1 MAYDS
6 NTQKITAPVDMGDI
20 STALGVDSLDLG
32 TLCEAD
38 AVNKW
43 SLRHPVRKDVLGE
56 MTDTDFKAV
65 KCGLTPKGVAKLLTQ
80 SIGSSTSAS
89 SAYTKDEC
97 LAEVSE
103 WAYAKPRGGAYNEP
117 YRMLDFDGYNH
128 LAVAP
133 DGGWAHKDISADT
146 LAEMKGVAMA
156 VTAGNDLFGDGN
168 ATAFNFKF
176 TPQLN
181 GVEYNKALYQTFA
194 IRFGEASGEQI
205 GNTCQMDIPL
215 NYIASLD
222 GYWRI
227 ALAVWCPNFGSHG
240 GWGFFASRMTIA
252 QYIASGAGS
261 GDSLR
266 NLMPD
271 LASNPYVAT
280 IMQSYMTAQGGYAE
294 FTAVPLLIRNL
305 GNTRINGQF
314 CLMAVSGATSAYCMP
329 SGADAIPLVCGEAQ
343 PEFIAHYYAYT
354 KVTDGVIGAYVQNTD
369 TEVNHTFGFK
379 VTTVIGGVP
388 GEREGTQLVNA
399 GRTVQVGGVPSQ
411 AGNAIY
417 ITVTSQ
423 DGEEVPS

>member
-1 MAYDS
+1 MGYNSD
-6 NTQKITAPVDMGDI
+6 TQKITAPVDMGDI
-20 STALGVDSLDLG
+20 SAAIGVDCLNIVVLANSENAINQWSFRKPVDFNSPG
-32 TLCEAD
+32 EITDED
-38 AVNKW
+38 VVSVN
-43 SLRHPVRKDVLGE
+43 
-56 MTDTDFKAV
+56 
-65 KCGLTPKGVAKLLTQ
+65 CGLRPVAVSKLLTQ
-80 SIGSSTSAS
+80 SIGSTTSSSTSYS
-89 SAYTKDEC
+89 KDEC
-97 LAEVSE
+97 LAEVRQ
-103 WAYAKPRGGAYNEP
+103 WQYIKPSVWC
-117 YRMLDFDGYNH
+117 RMTDFDGYNH

-156 VTAGNDLFGDGN
+156 VTAGNDLFGDGK
-168 ATAFNFKF
+168 ATAYNFKL

-205 GNTCQMDIPL
+205 GNTYQMDIPL

-271 LASNPYVAT
+271 LASNPYVAS
-280 IMQSYMTAQGGYAE
+280 IMQSYMIAQGGYAE
-294 FTAVPLLIRNL
+294 FTAVPLLVRNL

-314 CLMAVSGATSAYCMP
+314 CLMAVSGTTSAYCMP

-354 KVTDGVIGAYVQNTD
+354 KVTDGVIGAYIQNTD
-369 TEVNHTFGFK
+369 TEANHTFGFK

-417 ITVTSQ
+417 ITVISQ
-423 DGEEVPS
+423 DGVEVPS